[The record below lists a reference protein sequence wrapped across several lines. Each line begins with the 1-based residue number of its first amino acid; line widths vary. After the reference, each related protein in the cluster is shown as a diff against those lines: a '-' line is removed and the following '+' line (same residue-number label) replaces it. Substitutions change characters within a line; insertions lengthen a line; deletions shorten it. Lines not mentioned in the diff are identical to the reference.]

1 MVRKALIIHP
11 KSEQPGIK
19 DSTIR
24 MKLKQVVHQKTLTAI
39 DKRENEYRNQG
50 LTIPID
56 DLVDLID
63 EEERRYGKP
72 KGPVHVPVALYNTEI
87 QATQVHENLDAELLE
102 IAAEL
107 NNICDDTEANAAVA
121 GHVIFNDKK

>member
-1 MVRKALIIHP
+1 MR
-11 KSEQPGIK
+11 Q
-19 DSTIR
+19 
-24 MKLKQVVHQKTLTAI
+24 KLKQIVHQKTLAAI

-50 LTIPID
+50 LNIPID

-63 EEERRYGKP
+63 EEEQRHGKP
-72 KGPVHVPVALYNTEI
+72 QGPVHVPVALCNTEM
-87 QATQVHENLDAELLE
+87 QATQGQENLDAELLQ
-102 IAAEL
+102 ISAEL